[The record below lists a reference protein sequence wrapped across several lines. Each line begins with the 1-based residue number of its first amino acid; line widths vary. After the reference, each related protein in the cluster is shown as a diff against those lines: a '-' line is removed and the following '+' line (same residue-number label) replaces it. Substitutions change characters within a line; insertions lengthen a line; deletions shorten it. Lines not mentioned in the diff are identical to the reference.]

1 MGVSTKADSCWEA
14 EVLLGCMRSLKGSRD
29 ACTGWRRV
37 IGCLIFIGHFPQ
49 KSPIISGSFVENY
62 LQLSTCWDAWDA
74 AFSQGLK
81 GCIHR
86 ALLHPFC
93 WEAEVLLGCLNWD
106 VSTRCM
112 HSLKG
117 SRDTYTEHFCF
128 PSAGKQKCSV
138 YVSQEL
144 LRRALEMYITV
155 TGMSCE
161 SLNKRCLCYHGA

>member
-1 MGVSTKADSCWEA
+1 MGVGVSTKADSCWEA

-37 IGCLIFIGHFPQ
+37 IGCLIFMGHFPQ

-117 SRDTYTEHFCF
+117 SRDTTQST
-128 PSAGKQKCSV
+128 SAS
-138 YVSQEL
+138 L
-144 LRRALEMYITV
+144 LLGSRNTLCMYPKSFSE
-155 TGMSCE
+155 G
-161 SLNKRCLCYHGA
+161 LWRCI